1 VFFKLRVTRKSNLN
15 FKIFYLV
22 IVPLLLMKFPK
33 IFEIF
38 FGMVDFNKTQFSK
51 AMKKFYNL
59 ILVS

>member
-1 VFFKLRVTRKSNLN
+1 
-15 FKIFYLV
+15 
-22 IVPLLLMKFPK
+22 MKFPK

-59 ILVS
+59 ISVS